1 MNQSYMQIGILAFF
15 IILMYVLLIRPQK
28 AKQKKVDNFRANL
41 SVGDEVY
48 TIGGIRGK
56 IVRISDETVILQ
68 TGNDRVRMEIARWGI
83 MQYVDSTASNAPQRE
98 KAEEEQNDVAEE
110 RVVKPKR
117 MGGSKNA
124 DSAPVVVEQPVPVED
139 AVAEEKA
146 VSEEPTEEA

>member
-15 IILMYVLLIRPQK
+15 IILMYLLLIRPQK

-68 TGNDRVRMEIARWGI
+68 TG
-83 MQYVDSTASNAPQRE
+83 
-98 KAEEEQNDVAEE
+98 
-110 RVVKPKR
+110 KR
-117 MGGSKNA
+117 
-124 DSAPVVVEQPVPVED
+124 
-139 AVAEEKA
+139 
-146 VSEEPTEEA
+146 

>member
-15 IILMYVLLIRPQK
+15 IILMYLLLIRPQK

-83 MQYVDSTASNAPQRE
+83 MQYADSTVSNAPQRE
-98 KAEEEQNDVAEE
+98 KAEDEQEEVAEE
-110 RVVKPKR
+110 RIAKPRR
-117 MGGSKNA
+117 MGGGKNA
-124 DSAPVVVEQPVPVED
+124 ESAP
-139 AVAEEKA
+139 AVAEEA
-146 VSEEPTEEA
+146 DSMENAAVAEDSVSEDTTEEA